1 MVLDLRERREEMS
14 AEQKKKVLEAFGGK
28 RGLIDSGVPALVF
41 LVVFN
46 LRDSLRDAIYG
57 ALALSVA
64 LTIWRLIR
72 RDTLQHALSGI
83 FGVLICAW
91 FARNSGKAEDFYL
104 PGLIT
109 NVIYGTVYLIANL
122 AGFPI
127 LGLIL
132 GPILGENLAWRKDP
146 ARKRA
151 YTNASWL
158 WVGLFI
164 SRLIVQYP
172 LYKSGNVDLLGTAR
186 LAMGYPLFLAVVW
199 GSWLIIRSV
208 PVTKVEES

>member
-109 NVIYGTVYLIANL
+109 NVVYGTVYLIANL

-172 LYKSGNVDLLGTAR
+172 LYKSGSVDLLGIAR

>member
-1 MVLDLRERREEMS
+1 MSEE
-14 AEQKKKVLEAFGGK
+14 QRKKVLEAFGGK

-46 LRDSLRDAIYG
+46 LRDSLRDAIYA
-57 ALALSVA
+57 ALALSAA

-83 FGVLICAW
+83 VGVLICAW

-109 NVIYGTVYLIANL
+109 NVLYGIVYLVANL

-132 GPILGENLAWRKDP
+132 GPIFGENLAWRKDL

-151 YTNASWL
+151 YTNAGWL

-164 SRLIVQYP
+164 SRLVVQYP
-172 LYKSGNVDLLGTAR
+172 LYKAGNVDLLGIAR

-208 PVTKVEES
+208 PVTKVPEEST